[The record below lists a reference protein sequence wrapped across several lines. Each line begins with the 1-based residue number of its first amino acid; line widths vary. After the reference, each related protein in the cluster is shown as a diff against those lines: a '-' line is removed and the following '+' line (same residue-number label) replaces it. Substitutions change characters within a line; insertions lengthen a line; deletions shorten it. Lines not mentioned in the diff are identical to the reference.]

1 MASTSHTIAPDLPF
15 WLGPVAWIGRGVIG
29 TLSYLGGLAR
39 FGAASAVALV
49 RVRRD
54 EDDSPG
60 FWPAMKA
67 ELWWVL
73 VMGFPLVGLVHVA
86 MGSFLSLQ
94 AYFGSTFVDGTGA
107 VVGVG
112 LLRNLATM
120 MTGLTLSGLL
130 AGRMIPDLLQM
141 GAIPASDT
149 PARPGQGGRGT
160 RRPGPFDDPPEP
172 ADPGRLAAPRI
183 VAAAVAGV
191 LLSLWGAL
199 VGTVVGWQSA
209 GTLMGLSSEMFFMM
223 LYRMV
228 WFRDVLGMIVKGSLF
243 GIFIAAIC
251 CFEGIRGRGSS
262 PAITTGGVPVATMQA
277 ELGRSIVRA
286 ACLSMMAILLGNM
299 AWFLLV
305 YHAVPVFGPSLLAP
319 PAP

>member
-1 MASTSHTIAPDLPF
+1 VL
-15 WLGPVAWIGRGVIG
+15 G

-39 FGAASAVALV
+39 FGGAAAIALV
-49 RVRRD
+49 HVRRD
-54 EDDSPG
+54 DDDLPE

-130 AGRMIPDLLQM
+130 AGRMIPDLLQI
-141 GAIPASDT
+141 GTVPASDSA
-149 PARPGQGGRGT
+149 ARPAQGGHGP
-160 RRPGPFDDPPEP
+160 RRPGPLVDLPGTLD
-172 ADPGRLAAPRI
+172 AGRLAAHRI

-199 VGTVVGWQSA
+199 VGTIVGWQAA

-243 GIFIAAIC
+243 GVSIAAIC
-251 CFEGIRGRGSS
+251 CFEGIRGREWSCSS
-262 PAITTGGVPVATMQA
+262 SIGGVPRAAAGVD
-277 ELGRSIVRA
+277 LGRSIVRA
-286 ACLSMMAILLGNM
+286 ASLSMLVILLGNM